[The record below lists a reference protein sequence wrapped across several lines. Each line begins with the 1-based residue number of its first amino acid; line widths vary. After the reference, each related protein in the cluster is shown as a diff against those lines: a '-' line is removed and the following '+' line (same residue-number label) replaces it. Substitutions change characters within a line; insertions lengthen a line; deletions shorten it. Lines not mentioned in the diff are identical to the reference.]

1 MQSTQ
6 NMQERVLK
14 TLEYDKI
21 RGELKL
27 RASCCIS
34 RELAEAIM
42 PSSDFDEVQRQLML
56 TGEAETLVYRT
67 GQSPVDDFPDMRQC
81 LKRIHAALFVSPG
94 ELLGIAKCLRAA
106 RVARE
111 LLTKEN
117 EGSLLYN
124 LASFLTAHR
133 SVEEEISRC
142 IISEDEIFDGA
153 SPALSRIRR
162 AMRAANE
169 RVRERLNAMIRSATY
184 QKYLQ
189 EPIITIRNGRFVI
202 PVKQE
207 YRQQV
212 PGLVHDQ
219 SDSGATLFIEPTAVV
234 ELGNEYKKLLAEESE
249 EVERILTELTAM
261 VEPYADEIYEDLS
274 VLGEIDLVFAK
285 ARLSREMS
293 CVCPKLNRT
302 GYIRIVRGRHP
313 LIPRERVVPIDIWL
327 GREYR
332 SLIITGPNTGG
343 KTVTLKLVGLLSL
356 MAQSGMFIPAAE
368 GSECAVFDE
377 IFADIGDEQSIEQSL
392 STFSSHMKNI
402 VEILKG
408 ADERS
413 LVLLDELG
421 AGTDPIEGA
430 ALAMSIL
437 TELHARGTVSVCTT
451 HYSEIKAFALTRE
464 GMENASMEFDVDK
477 LCPTYRLFIGIPGK
491 SNAFEISRRLGLPAH
506 IIDSARNFLKG
517 EDVKFEDII
526 SSAQSQHRLAEEERA
541 LAQEARAE
549 LDRLRAEAERER
561 KKLEDERA
569 KQQAKAR
576 EEARRV
582 VADAKREMEK
592 LIVQIRAM
600 KGIDRSAAD
609 RVIQQARDQVRAEE
623 NALSEPLALKKD
635 DAGVPPKAVKPGDS
649 VRIVSLDQ
657 KATVLSP
664 ADAKGDVQVQAGIL
678 KLSVKLS
685 DLRRIEDEQPK
696 QGKSKITAAMDRRV
710 GLELDI
716 RGMLVDEALA
726 VVDRY
731 LDDAFLSGLSEVNI
745 IHGKGT
751 GALRTGV
758 QDYLRRHSRVKS
770 FRIGNYGEGD
780 AGVTVVTLK
789 K

>member
-1 MQSTQ
+1 MC
-6 NMQERVLK
+6 M
-14 TLEYDKI
+14 I
-21 RGELKL
+21 
-27 RASCCIS
+27 
-34 RELAEAIM
+34 
-42 PSSDFDEVQRQLML
+42 
-56 TGEAETLVYRT
+56 
-67 GQSPVDDFPDMRQC
+67 
-81 LKRIHAALFVSPG
+81 
-94 ELLGIAKCLRAA
+94 RAA
-106 RVARE
+106 AE
-111 LLTKEN
+111 Q
-117 EGSLLYN
+117 
-124 LASFLTAHR
+124 H
-133 SVEEEISRC
+133 
-142 IISEDEIFDGA
+142 
-153 SPALSRIRR
+153 
-162 AMRAANE
+162 
-169 RVRERLNAMIRSATY
+169 
-184 QKYLQ
+184 
-189 EPIITIRNGRFVI
+189 FV
-202 PVKQE
+202 
-207 YRQQV
+207 
-212 PGLVHDQ
+212 
-219 SDSGATLFIEPTAVV
+219 IEPTAVV

-758 QDYLRRHSRVKS
+758 QDYLRRHPRVKS